1 MPTVP
6 ETIGLESGLDSP
18 LLDRILELEAENSQ
32 LRHDLA
38 RKYHHVRKLKRKLQE
53 TIHLLDESNLFT
65 SQSGE
70 EDVRLD
76 ISQGTSMTTNQITAF
91 ADEDAGWSVDIKAG
105 KDSTMDLATSSD
117 SDLGNFL
124 QRPIKVVDQEWLVG
138 QSFKYAF
145 NPWQTFLTNSFVSQ
159 KIANFELI
167 RMKMNVKV
175 VISGTGFH
183 YGRLLASYNPL
194 SGFDQVTVN
203 RQFFDV
209 DLIGASQRPHFFC
222 NPTTNEGGEMKIPYF
237 FRENYLSLSKGDAAQ
252 MGEFSIDSFDE
263 LRHSNGS
270 TDPITVTVYLWAED
284 ITLTMPTST
293 TTPVLLQSQA
303 GMQNT
308 INSGDEYGQGIIS
321 KPASAIAHVAGLLNK
336 VPVIGPYMRATEM
349 LASSLGSAARL
360 FGFSRPPIITDVV
373 LQKPSPTGNLVNT
386 DAADAVQKL
395 TLDSKAEV
403 TIDPRVT
410 GLGAEDEMNLV
421 NLACKESYLTSFTW
435 DQVQDPDDLLWQSRV
450 TPALHGALESE
461 IHPTAAALVATPFAH
476 WQGSM
481 KFRFQIIKSGFHK
494 GRILARYDPRQH
506 SDVID
511 YNTNYSRVIDIADE
525 EDFEIVVGW
534 GQNNP
539 FLDVASMDSSN
550 NWYNSDPLR
559 FGQDFSAIF
568 NGVLEIDVLNKLV
581 SPIDTGLVTINVFVS
596 MCEDFKVAVPVTG
609 RLDGYHLFP
618 VPTTPALLLRGGY
631 PETENPKP
639 KLLESQ
645 SGQEAAPMADMD
657 NRPTGTSSVQEIG
670 SCGEVAD
677 QTMNVFFGESVTSIR
692 ELCKRYSVTRVWAV
706 PPTAEG
712 EVGYA
717 KLSNK
722 DIPYYSG
729 WDPQGID
736 LSFAGIDPI
745 TISQPHY
752 VNWFAPAFAG
762 YRGAMRRKHM
772 FAGSSTGST
781 PIVQR
786 QGFSGSIATWSLAI
800 LSDITSNPFN
810 TKWLSARVGTGSRG
824 GAAATNIGINNTI
837 ETELPFYSDG
847 RLGYTRLVQA
857 PDLNCNNHQISLGSF
872 PPDVFQGGPNATVIQ
887 EWVAAGE
894 DFSLYFYSGAPILY
908 RYPISENT

>member
-1 MPTVP
+1 
-6 ETIGLESGLDSP
+6 LD
-18 LLDRILELEAENSQ
+18 D
-32 LRHDLA
+32 
-38 RKYHHVRKLKRKLQE
+38 
-53 TIHLLDESNLFT
+53 SNLFA

-70 EDVRLD
+70 EDVRLN

-105 KDSTMDLATSSD
+105 KDATMDLATSSD

-124 QRPIKVVDQEWLVG
+124 QRPIKVVDQEWAVG

-145 NPWQTFLTNSFVSQ
+145 NPWQTFLMNPFVSQ
-159 KIANFELI
+159 KISNFELI

-194 SGFDQVTVN
+194 SGYDQVTVN

-222 NPTTNEGGEMKIPYF
+222 NPSTNEGGEMKIPYF
-237 FRENYLSLSKGDAAQ
+237 FRENYLSIPDGDAAQ

-284 ITLTMPTST
+284 ITLTMPTSV
-293 TTPVLLQSQA
+293 TPPNLLTSQA

-321 KPASAIAHVAGLLNK
+321 KPASAIARVAGLLTQ
-336 VPVIGPYMRATEM
+336 VPLIGPYMRATEM

-360 FGFSRPPIITDVV
+360 FGFSRPSIITDVV
-373 LQKPSPTGNLVNT
+373 LQKPSPTGNLVNV

-395 TLDSKAEV
+395 TMDSKAEV

-421 NLACKESYLTSFTW
+421 NLACKESYLTSFVW
-435 DQVQDPDDLLWQSRV
+435 DQNRDPDDLLWQARV
-450 TPALHGALESE
+450 APTLHGKLESE
-461 IHPTAAALVATPFAH
+461 IHPTAAAFVATPFQH

-481 KFRFQIIKSGFHK
+481 KFRFQIVKSGFHK
-494 GRILARYDPRQH
+494 GRILARYDPSQH
-506 SDVID
+506 GDTID
-511 YNTNYSRVIDIADE
+511 YNTNYSRVIDIANE

-534 GQNNP
+534 GQKEA
-539 FLDVASMDSSN
+539 FLDVPSMDVLN
-550 NWYNSDPLR
+550 NWYTSGTR
-559 FGQDFSAIF
+559 FSRDISSRF
-568 NGVLEIDVLNKLV
+568 NGILEIDVLNKLV
-581 SPIDTGLVTINVFVS
+581 SPTDTGLITVNVFVS
-596 MCEDFKVAVPVTG
+596 MCEDFKVAVPHPD

-618 VPTTPALLLRGGY
+618 QPNTGALALRGGFS
-631 PETENPKP
+631 EISNSKPKP
-639 KLLESQ
+639 SGSEPGVLESQ
-645 SGQEAAPMADMD
+645 SGQESAPMADMD

-670 SCGEVAD
+670 NCGEVAD

-692 ELCKRYSVTRVWAV
+692 ELCKRYSITRTWAV
-706 PPTAEG
+706 PRTLG
-712 EVGYA
+712 TLYGYDRV
-717 KLSNK
+717 SNK

-729 WDPQGID
+729 YDPQGVD
-736 LSFAGIDPI
+736 LGFDGATPV
-745 TISQPHY
+745 TISRPHY

-762 YRGAMRRKHM
+762 YRGAMRRKHV
-772 FAGSSTGST
+772 FTDFERLSA
-781 PIVQR
+781 PIILR
-786 QGFSGSIATWSLAI
+786 QGYSSFIANWFQI
-800 LSDITSNPFN
+800 VMNPVIRTN
-810 TKWLSARVGTGSRG
+810 EQATKWMSLYVGQGSRA
-824 GAAATNIGINNTI
+824 GAAATNIGVNNTI

-847 RLGYTRLVQA
+847 RIGYTRLVQA
-857 PDLNCNNHQISLGSF
+857 PDLNCNNHQIGVIA
-872 PPDVFQGGPNATVIQ
+872 PTPWPGEIGPGDPINIPAVQ
-887 EWVAAGE
+887 EWVATGE
-894 DFSLYFYSGAPILY
+894 DFSLYFYSGAPIVY
-908 RYPISENT
+908 RYTLGETT